1 LKHSSENDP
10 IIRQAVHRL
19 QSGKGKLVVIQTA
32 FLGDVILVTPLLRA
46 IRQAFPD
53 AKLSVVVIPECSKV
67 LHSQVDE
74 IIIFNKRDKRKRKD
88 QWHELIARLRSES
101 FDAALIPHRSL
112 RSGLTALKAGI
123 PCRIGFKRGPGY
135 IFHTHRI
142 AYPTG
147 VYEGIRNLLLLDS
160 LSPRKDNGLPL
171 LYPTDEDVERA
182 EKLLSGSG
190 INKDEYA
197 VLAPGS
203 VWASKRWSIDYYKE
217 LRLRLESEFSLPVIA
232 IGGEA
237 DREECS
243 IVVSTPERN
252 LAGMLSPLGSAV
264 ILKYARLLVSGDTA
278 PAHICTAMST
288 RQIIIFGSTAPRFG
302 FAPPVPTA
310 RIVQFPLWCRP
321 CSNHGRNFCP
331 NLGRYNCLKNIKP
344 DMVIETAG
352 DWI

>member
-1 LKHSSENDP
+1 M
-10 IIRQAVHRL
+10 HRI

-46 IRQAFPD
+46 VRQAFPD
-53 AKLSVVVIPECSKV
+53 AQLTAVVIPECSKV
-67 LHSQVDE
+67 LHGQVDE
-74 IIIFNKRDKRKRKD
+74 IIIFDKRNKRKRRD
-88 QWHELIARLRSES
+88 LWHKLVAKLKNKN

-123 PCRIGFKRGPGY
+123 PCRIGFNRGPGS

-147 VYEGIRNLLLLDS
+147 IYEGIRNLRLLAPLK
-160 LSPRKDNGLPL
+160 LNKDNGLPV
-171 LYPTDEDVERA
+171 LYPTDEDFEYA
-182 EKLLSGSG
+182 DKLLREAA
-190 INKDEYA
+190 INKGEYA

-203 VWASKRWSIDYYKE
+203 VWASKRWSVDNYRE
-217 LRLRLESEFSLPVIA
+217 LRRRLEGEFALPVVT

-237 DREECS
+237 DREDCS
-243 IVVSTPERN
+243 AVVSTPERN

-264 ILKYARLLVSGDTA
+264 VLKDARLLISGDTA
-278 PAHICTAMST
+278 PTHIGTTMGT

-310 RIVQFPLWCRP
+310 RIVQVPLWCRP

-331 NLGRYNCLKNIKP
+331 NLGRYNCLKSITP